1 MYAQNDTKIQLG
13 TIFYDS
19 WGYDQTNVDFY
30 EVTKIVSDKTIEVT
44 AISCQRL
51 DENEEKVIPVSQA
64 YHGEPMRKR
73 INKWGSIAM
82 EYGHARLWDGKPKY
96 CTAFGNGH

>member
-1 MYAQNDTKIQLG
+1 MAEHNETKIQLG
-13 TIFYDS
+13 SIFYDS

-44 AISCQRL
+44 EISCQRL
-51 DENEEKVIPVSQA
+51 DDNEERVIPVSQA
-64 YHGEPMRKR
+64 YVGQPMRKR
-73 INKWGSIAM
+73 INKWGGIAM
-82 EYGHARLWDGKPKY
+82 AYGSARLWDGKPKY

>member
-1 MYAQNDTKIQLG
+1 MTTETTIKIQLG
-13 TIFYDS
+13 TIFCDS

-30 EVTKIVSDKTIEVT
+30 EVTKIISDKTFEIT

-51 DENEEKVIPVSQA
+51 EENEEKVIPVSQA

-73 INKWGSIAM
+73 LNKYGGISLPYGS
-82 EYGHARLWDGKPKY
+82 ARLWDGKPKY